1 MLLFPNDLYEK
12 LEFDK
17 VIQLLIAECLGEPAQ
32 IHFFSLVPTA
42 DLKIIEQQL
51 KMVKDLKLSL
61 EKADKFPIANYY
73 TIVEDVK
80 LLPIEGYVLSVDSLQ
95 RINKLL
101 IIFKDIA
108 RFFTPVRIEIY
119 PTLHSIIR
127 ETPYNETLVKEIA
140 RVIDTEGKIKP
151 DASPDLMKIRR
162 NMNSKMREIESVYK
176 SLISEFKQKNWLADS
191 TETLRNG
198 RRVLAVLTEHKRS
211 LRGII
216 HDESA
221 TGRTTYIEPEAAI
234 EVNNDLFDLEQ
245 EEKQEIFRIMR
256 SLSNFLRPFTKDIL
270 SYEDIIIA
278 FDVVHAKARVA
289 QKMKANMPQL
299 INTPRIGIRKG
310 RHPLLYLKNKTQNKE
325 TIPFTLD
332 LYNGNNILLVSGP
345 NAGGKSV
352 LMKSVGLMQL
362 MVQSGLLVPVHELSE
377 MGIYEKLFVNIG
389 DSQSLEDD
397 LSTYSSHLANMKF
410 FLENADANTMVLI
423 DEFGSGTDPKMGG
436 AIAESIL
443 KTLNEKQ
450 VMGLVTTHYGNLK
463 IFAYRTAGIINGCMN
478 FDKDNLAPN
487 YSLTIGRPGS
497 SYAFEIATNV
507 GFGGEV
513 LRYAKK
519 RIGENEQ
526 AVDELLIDLQREK
539 QEYDEKIA
547 ELNEKQVLLD
557 KLVKQYSENIEDVE
571 ARRKKQ
577 KLESKELELTKTA
590 QLTQEMQR
598 VLKELKQ
605 EKNIERAR
613 EITTEIKEKQQVL
626 ATQVSE
632 LVEEVYYAPN
642 SKSLALE
649 IKAGT
654 LVKMRTGSATGRVET
669 ISGNEAIVVMGALR
683 LHVKLRD
690 LTAVEEKMTPQL
702 PLSHNNNAITRSAYF
717 DPKIDVRGLD
727 MIEAERILQDFM
739 DQAIVSS
746 ANSIRIV
753 HGKGNGTLRKVVSR
767 KLKEYKGIKKVYHP
781 ENNEGGDGVT
791 MIEF

>member
-80 LLPIEGYVLSVDSLQ
+80 LLPIEGYVLSVESLQ

>member
-17 VIQLLIAECLGEPAQ
+17 VIQLLISECLGEPAQ
-32 IHFFSLVPTA
+32 LHFFSLVPST
-42 DLKIIEQQL
+42 DLKTIEQQL
-51 KMVKDLKLSL
+51 KMVKELKLSL
-61 EKADKFPIANYY
+61 EKSDKFPLGNYY
-73 TIVEDVK
+73 SIVEDVK
-80 LLPIEGYVLSVDSLQ
+80 LLPIEGYVLSVESLQ

-108 RFFTPVRIEIY
+108 RFFTPIRIEIY

-140 RVIDTEGKIKP
+140 RVIDPEGNIKP
-151 DASPDLMKIRR
+151 DASPELMRIRR
-162 NMNSKMREIESVYK
+162 SMNSKMREIESVYK
-176 SLISEFKQKNWLADS
+176 NLISEFKQKSWLADS

-198 RRVLAVLTEHKRS
+198 RRVLAVLTEYKRS

-245 EEKQEIFRIMR
+245 EEKQEIYRIMR
-256 SLSNFLRPFTKDIL
+256 NLSNFLRPFTNDIL
-270 SYEDIIIA
+270 QYEEIIIA
-278 FDVVHAKARVA
+278 YDVVHSKARVA
-289 QKMKANMPQL
+289 IKMKANMPQL
-299 INTPRIGIRKG
+299 INSPRIGIRKG
-310 RHPLLYLKNKTQNKE
+310 RHPLLYLKNKAHNKE
-325 TIPFTLD
+325 TVPFTLD

-352 LMKSVGLMQL
+352 LMKSVGLLQL
-362 MVQSGLLVPVHELSE
+362 MIQSGLLVPMHELSE

-410 FLENADANTMVLI
+410 FLEHADANTMILI

-450 VMGLVTTHYGNLK
+450 VMGVVTTHYGNLK

-487 YSLTIGRPGS
+487 YSLTVGRPGS
-497 SYAFEIATNV
+497 SYAFEIASNV

-547 ELNEKQVLLD
+547 ELNEKQTLLD

-626 ATQVSE
+626 ANQVSE
-632 LVEEVYYAPN
+632 LVEEVYYAPS
-642 SKSLALE
+642 SKSIELE

-669 ISGNEAIVVMGALR
+669 LSGNEATVVMGALR

-690 LTAVEEKMTPQL
+690 LTAVEENKTQPL
-702 PLSHNNNAITRSAYF
+702 PLAHNNNSISRSAYF

-727 MIEAERILQDFM
+727 MIEAEKILEDFM
-739 DQAIVSS
+739 DQAIVST

-753 HGKGNGTLRKVVSR
+753 HGKGNGVLRKLVGR
-767 KLKEYKGIKKVYHP
+767 KLKEYKSIKKVYHP

-791 MIEF
+791 MIEL

>member
-17 VIQLLIAECLGEPAQ
+17 VIQLLIVECLGEPAQ
-32 IHFFSLVPTA
+32 LYFFSLIPTA
-42 DLKIIEQQL
+42 DLKTIEQQL
-51 KMVKDLKLSL
+51 KMVRELKLSL
-61 EKADKFPIANYY
+61 EKSDKFPLANYY

-80 LLPIEGYVLSVDSLQ
+80 LLPIEGYVLSVESLQ

-140 RVIDTEGKIKP
+140 RIIDVDGKIKP
-151 DASPDLMKIRR
+151 DASTDLMRIRR

-176 SLISEFKQKNWLADS
+176 SLISEFKQKGWLADS

-245 EEKQEIFRIMR
+245 EEKQEIYRIMR
-256 SLSNFLRPFTKDIL
+256 NLSNFLRPFTKDIL

-278 FDVVHAKARVA
+278 YDVVHAKARVA
-289 QKMKANMPQL
+289 IKMKANMPQL

-310 RHPLLYLKNKTQNKE
+310 RHPLLYLKNKTHNKE

-410 FLENADANTMVLI
+410 FIENADANTMILI

-450 VMGLVTTHYGNLK
+450 VMGVVTTHYGNLK

-613 EITTEIKEKQQVL
+613 EITTEIKEKQQAL

-642 SKSLALE
+642 SKSLDLE
-649 IKAGT
+649 IKTGT

-690 LTAVEEKMTPQL
+690 LTAVEEKTTPQL
-702 PLSHNNNAITRSAYF
+702 PLAHNNNSITRSAYF

-791 MIEF
+791 MIEL

>member
-17 VIQLLIAECLGEPAQ
+17 IIQLLITECLGEPAQ
-32 IHFFSLVPTA
+32 LHFFSLMPTS
-42 DLKIIEQQL
+42 DLNAIERQL
-51 KMVKDLKLSL
+51 KMVKELKLSL
-61 EKADKFPIANYY
+61 EKADKFPLANYY

-80 LLPIEGYVLSVDSLQ
+80 LLPIEGYVLSVESLQ

-108 RFFTPVRIEIY
+108 KFFTPVRIEIY

-140 RVIDTEGKIKP
+140 RVIDAEGKIKP

-198 RRVLAVLTEHKRS
+198 RRVLAVLTENKRS

-245 EEKQEIFRIMR
+245 EEKQEIYRIMR
-256 SLSNFLRPFTKDIL
+256 NLSNFLRPFTPEIL
-270 SYEDIIIA
+270 RYEEIIIA

-289 QKMKANMPQL
+289 MKMKANMPQL

-310 RHPLLYLKNKTQNKE
+310 RHPLLYLKNKAQNKE
-325 TIPFTLD
+325 TVPFTLD

-352 LMKSVGLMQL
+352 LMKSVGLIQL

-410 FLENADANTMVLI
+410 FLENADANTMILI

-463 IFAYRTAGIINGCMN
+463 IFAYRTVGIINGCMN

-487 YSLTIGRPGS
+487 YTLTIGRPGS

-547 ELNEKQVLLD
+547 ELNEKQILLD
-557 KLVKQYSENIEDVE
+557 KLVRQYSENIEDVE

-642 SKSLALE
+642 AKSLNLE
-649 IKAGT
+649 IKTGT

-690 LTAVEEKMTPQL
+690 LTAVEEKTTHQL
-702 PLSHNNNAITRSAYF
+702 PLAHNNNSISRSAYF

-767 KLKEYKGIKKVYHP
+767 KLKEYKGIKKIYHP

-791 MIEF
+791 MIEL

>member
-17 VIQLLIAECLGEPAQ
+17 VIQLLIVECLGEPAQ
-32 IHFFSLVPTA
+32 LYFFSLIPTA
-42 DLKIIEQQL
+42 DLKTIEQQL
-51 KMVKDLKLSL
+51 KMVRELKLSL
-61 EKADKFPIANYY
+61 EKSDKFPLANYF

-80 LLPIEGYVLSVDSLQ
+80 LLPIEGYVLSVESLQ

-140 RVIDTEGKIKP
+140 RIIDVDGKIKP
-151 DASPDLMKIRR
+151 DASTDLMRIRR

-176 SLISEFKQKNWLADS
+176 SLISEFKQKGWLADS

-245 EEKQEIFRIMR
+245 EEKQEIYRIMR
-256 SLSNFLRPFTKDIL
+256 NLSNFLRPFTKDIL

-278 FDVVHAKARVA
+278 YDVVHAKARVA
-289 QKMKANMPQL
+289 IKMKANMPQL

-410 FLENADANTMVLI
+410 FIENADANTMILI

-450 VMGLVTTHYGNLK
+450 VMGVVTTHYGNLK

-613 EITTEIKEKQQVL
+613 EITTEIKEKC
-626 ATQVSE
+626 
-632 LVEEVYYAPN
+632 
-642 SKSLALE
+642 
-649 IKAGT
+649 I
-654 LVKMRTGSATGRVET
+654 M
-669 ISGNEAIVVMGALR
+669 
-683 LHVKLRD
+683 H
-690 LTAVEEKMTPQL
+690 
-702 PLSHNNNAITRSAYF
+702 
-717 DPKIDVRGLD
+717 
-727 MIEAERILQDFM
+727 
-739 DQAIVSS
+739 
-746 ANSIRIV
+746 RIV
-753 HGKGNGTLRKVVSR
+753 NRS
-767 KLKEYKGIKKVYHP
+767 I
-781 ENNEGGDGVT
+781 
-791 MIEF
+791 

>member
-310 RHPLLYLKNKTQNKE
+310 RHPLLYLKNKAQNKE

>member
-310 RHPLLYLKNKTQNKE
+310 RHPLLYLKNKAQNKE

-547 ELNEKQVLLD
+547 ELNEKQMLLD

>member
-17 VIQLLIAECLGEPAQ
+17 VIQLLIVECLGEPAQ
-32 IHFFSLVPTA
+32 LYFFSLIPTA
-42 DLKIIEQQL
+42 DLKTIEQQL
-51 KMVKDLKLSL
+51 KMVRELKLSL
-61 EKADKFPIANYY
+61 EKSDKFPLANYF

-80 LLPIEGYVLSVDSLQ
+80 LLPIEGYVLSVESLQ

-140 RVIDTEGKIKP
+140 RIIDVDGKIKP
-151 DASPDLMKIRR
+151 DASTDLMRIRR

-176 SLISEFKQKNWLADS
+176 SLISEFKQKGWLADS

-245 EEKQEIFRIMR
+245 EEKQEIYRIMR
-256 SLSNFLRPFTKDIL
+256 NLSNFLRPFTKDIL

-278 FDVVHAKARVA
+278 YDVVHAKARVA
-289 QKMKANMPQL
+289 IKMKANMPQL

-310 RHPLLYLKNKTQNKE
+310 RHPLLYLKNKTHNKE

-410 FLENADANTMVLI
+410 FIENADANTMILI

-450 VMGLVTTHYGNLK
+450 VMGVVTTHYGNLK

-613 EITTEIKEKQQVL
+613 EITTEIKEKQQAL

-642 SKSLALE
+642 SKSLDLE
-649 IKAGT
+649 IKTGT

-690 LTAVEEKMTPQL
+690 LTAVEEKTTPQL
-702 PLSHNNNAITRSAYF
+702 PLAHNNNSIARSAYF

-791 MIEF
+791 MIEL